1 MPEVR
6 TIAEGLGFTEGP
18 LWTADER
25 LFVVSVS
32 RGLVLDVELRSGR
45 THEVA
50 ETGGGPNGL
59 AEDGQGGVWV
69 AQNGGVVVPSRSTRS
84 VVPGLQLLDHGAVC
98 DVVTTGLRAPNDIVE
113 GPDGRLWFT
122 DPGPPGDTVHG
133 RVCAFDPATG
143 AVSVLLDEIDFP
155 NGLAVGP
162 GGDVLHVAETES
174 GRVVR
179 YDWDGAG
186 LHRSGISA
194 VLPQGGPDGLA
205 LDRDGRLYA
214 AAPDADAVF
223 VFEPDGRPLEPLR
236 FHDRTFPT
244 NLCFAGPD
252 RDVLVITAGKG
263 GRVLAVTGYARAPG
277 LPVNPRRAGSA
288 SRGR

>member
-1 MPEVR
+1 MPEVG
-6 TIAEGLGFTEGP
+6 TIAENLGFTEGP

-25 LFVVSVS
+25 LLVVSVS
-32 RGLVLDVELRSGR
+32 RGLVVEVDLHTGR
-45 THEVA
+45 TREVA

-59 AEDGQGGVWV
+59 AEDGQGRVWV
-69 AQNGGVVVPSRSTRS
+69 AQNGGVVVPSRSARRVT
-84 VVPGLQLLDHGAVC
+84 PGLQLLDHGAVR

-122 DPGPPGDTVHG
+122 DPGPPGDTGHG

-143 AVSVLLDEIDFP
+143 AVSVLLDGIDFP
-155 NGLAVGP
+155 NGLALGP
-162 GGDVLHVAETES
+162 GGDVLHVAETET

-179 YDWDGAG
+179 YDWDGSG
-186 LHRSGISA
+186 LHRSGVSA

-236 FHDRTFPT
+236 FGGRTFPT
-244 NLCFAGPD
+244 NLCFAGVD

-277 LPVNPRRAGSA
+277 LPVSPRRAGSA
-288 SRGR
+288 ARGR

>member
-6 TIAEGLGFTEGP
+6 TVAGGLGFTEGP

-25 LFVVSVS
+25 LLVVSVS
-32 RGLVLDVELRSGR
+32 RGLVVDVDLHTGR
-45 THEVA
+45 TCEVA

-59 AEDGQGGVWV
+59 AEDGRGRVWV

-84 VVPGLQLLDHGAVC
+84 VAPGLQLLHEDTVH

-122 DPGPPGDTVHG
+122 DPGPPGDTARG
-133 RVCAFDPATG
+133 RVCAFDPVTG
-143 AVSVLLDEIDFP
+143 TVSVLLDGIDFP

-162 GGDVLHVAETES
+162 RGDVLHVAETES

-194 VLPQGGPDGLA
+194 ILPEGGPDGLA

-223 VFEPDGRPLEPLR
+223 AFEPDGRPLEPLR
-236 FHDRTFPT
+236 FRGRTFPT
-244 NLCFAGPD
+244 NLCFAGVD
-252 RDVLVITAGKG
+252 RDVLVVTAGKG
-263 GRVLAVTGYARAPG
+263 GRVLAVTGFAHAPG
-277 LPVNPRRAGSA
+277 LPVTAGSA
-288 SRGR
+288 ARGRR

>member
-6 TIAEGLGFTEGP
+6 TITENLGFTEGP

-25 LFVVSVS
+25 LLVVSVS
-32 RGLVLDVELRSGR
+32 RGLVVEVDLHTGR
-45 THEVA
+45 TREVA

-59 AEDGQGGVWV
+59 AEDGQGRVWV
-69 AQNGGVVVPSRSTRS
+69 AQNGGVVVPSRSARRVT
-84 VVPGLQLLDHGAVC
+84 PGLQLLDHGAVR

-122 DPGPPGDTVHG
+122 DPGPPGDTGHG

-143 AVSVLLDEIDFP
+143 AVSVLLDGIDFP
-155 NGLAVGP
+155 NGLALGSE
-162 GGDVLHVAETES
+162 GDVLHVAETET

-186 LHRSGISA
+186 LHRSGIEA

-214 AAPDADAVF
+214 AAPHADAVF

-236 FHDRTFPT
+236 FGDRTFPT
-244 NLCFAGPD
+244 NLCFAGVD

-277 LPVNPRRAGSA
+277 LPVTLRRAGSA